1 MKAPPHEG
9 TGINVRGVHHV
20 NVLVTDVAEA
30 VRFYT
35 DVLGLAEA
43 PRPDLG
49 PGAWLQL
56 GGEQIHLSHT
66 ADRPP
71 ESFQHFAIHVD
82 DVDAAVEHIRGAGWP
97 VDPIPLIAGA
107 GHQAFLRDPSGNLI
121 ELNQPE

>member
-1 MKAPPHEG
+1 VNP
-9 TGINVRGVHHV
+9 RGVHHV
-20 NVLVTDVAEA
+20 NVLVSDVDEA

-35 DVLGLAEA
+35 EVLGLREA

-56 GGEQIHLSHT
+56 GDEQVHLSHT
-66 ADRPP
+66 AERLE
-71 ESFQHFAIHVD
+71 ESFQHFAIRVD
-82 DVDAAVEHIRGAGWP
+82 DVDAAVTEIRAAGWP
-97 VDPIPLIAGA
+97 VDPIPLIPGA